1 MDSHVHVSDAP
12 GLPASHDP
20 AITALR
26 EASIRQQP
34 RNYLY
39 FGVTQL
45 LDLAGL
51 PAGIAAVEA
60 QPQRPDLFRCGA
72 AIVLDGYPAV
82 LLDKEARQQ
91 VLPAVVFEPAN
102 AAQHPLPPG
111 EDPARHTP
119 EFIVDQIAASGARC
133 VKIFIE
139 DGCGERS
146 GWPMMSTETLKRVR
160 AQTSKHG
167 LLLMAPGLRKGGS
180 SECTG
185 LVRNGGWPVVQTRDA
200 QRGG

>member
-1 MDSHVHVSDAP
+1 MDRLLVLVRDERIATVSAKPIPASSQTERIDGRGGFLTPGLMDSHVHVSDAP

-72 AIVLDGYPAV
+72 AIVV

-146 GWPMMSTETLKRVR
+146 GWR
-160 AQTSKHG
+160 
-167 LLLMAPGLRKGGS
+167 
-180 SECTG
+180 
-185 LVRNGGWPVVQTRDA
+185 
-200 QRGG
+200 